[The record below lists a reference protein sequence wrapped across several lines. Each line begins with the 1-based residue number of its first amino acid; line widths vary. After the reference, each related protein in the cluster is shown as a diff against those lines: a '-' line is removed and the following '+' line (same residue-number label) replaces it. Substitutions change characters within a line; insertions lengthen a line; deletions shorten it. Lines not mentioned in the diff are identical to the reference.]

1 MLETIK
7 SPTDIKALDDNGI
20 KALSAEIRETI
31 IDTVSESGGHLASN
45 LGFVEPTV
53 VIHQVF
59 DSPNDAILFDVG
71 HQAYTHKLL
80 TGRYDRFPTIRQ
92 YGGLSGFTNKDESVH
107 DRLYAGH
114 SGTALASAMGIAEAN
129 RLTGS
134 GNYAVCV
141 IGDGSMTNGMAYE
154 ALNNCAGKKID
165 LVIVLNDNEMS
176 ISSNVGGISRHLSN
190 VRTSKYYFVFKDVMK
205 SVFGRIPLVGKYLV
219 SGARSVKELFKRVF
233 VKYNVFESLG
243 IDYIGPIDAK
253 DTARLRG
260 ALIEAKTKHEPCI
273 VHVIS
278 KKGDGYLPAE
288 TEPQYY
294 HSVGKFDKERGI
306 IPSDKA
312 AFSSE
317 FGRYMTERAN
327 TDKKLC
333 AVTAA
338 MSDGT
343 GLGAFA
349 KAHQGRFYD
358 VGIAEEYA
366 VTFSAAL
373 AGEGFS
379 PVCALYSTFA
389 QRVYDQLWHDA
400 ALQKSPLVLALDRAG
415 IVPGDGRT
423 HQGIFDVSLFS
434 SVPGLTVY
442 SPETYDEMRAAL
454 DTALSKREL
463 AVVRYPK
470 GSEADYDR
478 SGFAETDAG
487 CEYAPDADVLIIT
500 YGRITANAKQAAD
513 IVSDRTGVP
522 VGILKLTKIA
532 PLDFAAIGKRM
543 AGKKLVYILEEGVK
557 SGSVAERI
565 ASYSAEAGIDTN
577 LCIRAIPELFLPCGT
592 TEELMKLTQLDA
604 ASVAGEITEIIS
616 ELNGAIK

>member
-1 MLETIK
+1 MLENIK
-7 SPTDIKALDDNGI
+7 SPSDIKNLNDAGI
-20 KALSAEIRETI
+20 KTLAAEIRETI
-31 IDTVSESGGHLASN
+31 IDTVSKSGGHLASN

-53 VIHQVF
+53 VLHQVF
-59 DSPNDAILFDVG
+59 DSPSDAIVFDVG

-80 TGRYDRFPTIRQ
+80 TGRYDSFRTLRQ
-92 YGGLSGFTNKDESVH
+92 YGGLSGFTNKDESEH

-129 RLTGS
+129 RLTGN
-134 GNYAVCV
+134 GRYTVCV
-141 IGDGSMTNGMAYE
+141 IGDGSMTNGMTYE
-154 ALNNCAGKKID
+154 ALNNCAGKKIS
-165 LVIVLNDNEMS
+165 LVIVINDNEMS
-176 ISSNVGGISRHLSN
+176 ISENVGGISHHLSN

-219 SGARSVKELFKRVF
+219 SGARAVKELLKRVF

-243 IDYIGPIDAK
+243 IDYIGPIAAK
-253 DTARLRG
+253 DTARLRN
-260 ALIEAKTKHEPCI
+260 ALIEAKTKNEPCI
-273 VHVIS
+273 VHIIS

-294 HSVGKFDKERGI
+294 HSVGAFDKERGI
-306 IPSDKA
+306 VPGSAPS
-312 AFSSE
+312 FSSE
-317 FGRYMTERAN
+317 FGKYMTERAK
-327 TDKKLC
+327 TDKELC

-349 KAHQGRFYD
+349 KMHPDRFYD

-366 VTFSAAL
+366 VAFSAAL

-434 SVPGLTVY
+434 SVPGITVY
-442 SPETYDEMRAAL
+442 SPETYAELRSSL
-454 DTALSKREL
+454 DSALSSGRL
-463 AVVRYPK
+463 TVVRYPK
-470 GSEADYDR
+470 GAEADYDR
-478 SGFAETDAG
+478 SEFIETEAG
-487 CEYAPDADVLIIT
+487 REYRGDSDVLIVT
-500 YGRITANAKQAAD
+500 YGRITANAKRAAD
-513 IVSDRTGVP
+513 IVSDRTGIS

-532 PLDFAAIGKRM
+532 PLDLSAIGERM
-543 AGKKLVYILEEGVK
+543 KERKLVYLLEEGVR
-557 SGSVAERI
+557 SGSVSERI
-565 ASYSAEAGIDTN
+565 AAYAAESGISSR
-577 LCIRAIPELFLPCGT
+577 LCIRAIPETFLPCGT
-592 TEELMKLTQLDA
+592 TDELMKLARIDA
-604 ASVAGEITEIIS
+604 ESVAEEIITN
-616 ELNGAIK
+616 LNGVSK